1 MLIIVYKVQAEVATG
16 FISTIVARSEYHGI
30 SGFHSTMI
38 FTSEGYITKVS
49 SILKVS
55 HPIALSQLTN
65 TSHALVMP

>member
-1 MLIIVYKVQAEVATG
+1 MLIIVYKVQAEAAL
-16 FISTIVARSEYHGI
+16 SRLANHSEYHGV
-30 SGFHSTMI
+30 SGIHSTMT
-38 FTSEGYITKVS
+38 FTSKACITKFS

>member
-1 MLIIVYKVQAEVATG
+1 MLIIVYKVQAEVATL
-16 FISTIVARSEYHGI
+16 SIVARSEFHGV
-30 SGFHSTMI
+30 SGFHSTMTFI
-38 FTSEGYITKVS
+38 SEGYITKAS